1 MTALEIRI
9 RNFKGGASQRYFEV
23 ISLTTKRIHQY
34 VACSRASMQRN
45 VSKFCKTI
53 SAGIVLAL
61 WANLLAAEKTLTP
74 EWSATIGYMS
84 DSSPALG
91 PDGTIYF
98 GTFDGKLWALKP
110 DGSRKW
116 VFRASSEIKSSPA
129 LAPDGT
135 SYFGSR
141 DRKFYAVGA
150 DGKKRWEFKTGGWVD
165 SSPALAKDGTIYF
178 GSWDKIFYA
187 LNPDGSRKWEFKID
201 GEITSSPAIGA
212 DGTIYFG
219 SHDMK
224 FYALDAEGKKKWDYE
239 TGGQIISSPAINAD
253 ECIYFTSVDGYF
265 YALNFDGTLRWRL
278 RTGGITE
285 SSPVISEDGMIYV
298 GVNHG
303 LWAITAAGKQKWMRS
318 VDLPVEAA
326 PVVLADQTVCFISR
340 QGSMIDVDS
349 ERTTLWS
356 YYCYGY
362 GYASPAM
369 SPSGK
374 LYFSDRGAYF
384 SAIPVGGALAKSPWP
399 KFRGNAR
406 NTGNINDRER

>member
-1 MTALEIRI
+1 MTALEIGI
-9 RNFKGGASQRYFEV
+9 RNFKRGASQRYFEV

-34 VACSRASMQRN
+34 VACSRAPMQRN
-45 VSKFCKTI
+45 ISKI
-53 SAGIVLAL
+53 SKCLCTGIFLAL
-61 WANLLAAEKTLTP
+61 WANLPAAEKTP
-74 EWSATIGYMS
+74 EWSATIGCIS

-98 GTFDGKLWALKP
+98 GTFDGKLWALNQ

-116 VFRASSEIKSSPA
+116 VFRAGSEIKSSPA

-135 SYFGSR
+135 LYFGSR
-141 DRKFYAVGA
+141 DRKFYALRT
-150 DGKKRWEFKTGGWVD
+150 DSKKRWEFKTGGWVD
-165 SSPALAKDGTIYF
+165 SSPALGKDGTIYF
-178 GSWDKIFYA
+178 GSWDKTFYA
-187 LNPDGSRKWEFKID
+187 LNPDGSRKWEFKTA
-201 GEITSSPAIGA
+201 GEITSSPAIGG

-219 SHDMK
+219 SHDKK
-224 FYALDAEGKKKWDYE
+224 FYAIDTEGKKNWEYE

-285 SSPVISEDGMIYV
+285 SSPVIAEDGTIYA
-298 GVNHG
+298 GVNND
-303 LWAITAAGKQKWMRS
+303 LWSIAPNGKQNWPRV

-326 PVVLADQTVCFISR
+326 PVALADKTVCCISR
-340 QGSMIDVDS
+340 LGSLVDVNS
-349 ERTTLWS
+349 ERVLQWT

-362 GYASPAM
+362 GYASPAV

-374 LYFSDRGAYF
+374 FYFSDRGANF
-384 SAIPVGGALAKSPWP
+384 SAIPVGTPLAKSPWP

-406 NTGNINDRER
+406 NTGNINDREP